1 LQSIADA
8 LSGGECG
15 DGDVARAVRLA
26 LAHATRWT
34 RI

>member
-15 DGDVARAVRLA
+15 DRDVARAVRLA